1 MQKLAQERACH
12 LRTCE
17 SACLRECCDPEAV
30 DANGVLTNPAKN
42 GDTSRHDGAAERP
55 GKLGTIGLQATRQY
69 ERDSG
74 ERTSSSKPL
83 AAFLVDAIRHLHP
96 GVPARFVDRDGG
108 RRERRVRKRA
118 HRHRD
123 HVGL

>member
-69 ERDSG
+69 ETR
-74 ERTSSSKPL
+74 
-83 AAFLVDAIRHLHP
+83 
-96 GVPARFVDRDGG
+96 
-108 RRERRVRKRA
+108 
-118 HRHRD
+118 
-123 HVGL
+123 